1 MEEKENR
8 KKEAAVLFTR
18 VGLSVALLLL
28 GTLYLNEDNFPWYA
42 NLIVMLSSYLII
54 AYDVI
59 FKAFRLTFAEKDPF
73 NECTLMVL
81 ASFGAFALRAFG
93 KDENEYMEGV
103 LVILLYQIG
112 EFFQDLAEDKSKDAI
127 TKAIDL
133 RKEKAK
139 VRLDGKLIEKDA
151 EDILP
156 GDVLLIS
163 SGSKVLCDGKV
174 VSGQAMVDESSLT
187 GEFVPSTKK
196 EGDKVASGTMVEE
209 GYIEVVA
216 SKAYSDSTVAK
227 LLELV
232 TSSAEKKS
240 KATRFISR
248 FSGYYTP
255 IVMALAIMVAVL
267 PPLFL
272 GVSDGQVWA
281 RWIYAA
287 LSFLI
292 VSCPCA
298 VVISV
303 PLAYFSGLGLA
314 SRSGVLVK
322 GAAYFDQLN
331 SLYAVAFDKTGTLT
345 IGRFKLLSC
354 HPKGISEAEFL
365 EYAAASEAISNHP
378 IAACL
383 KSLSSFDQSQVS
395 SAVDLA
401 GEGVKAIYKGHEVFA
416 GKAKEGDSP
425 KQEGTA
431 VSLYIDSEYRGY
443 CLLGDEAKPNAKQTI
458 AELNR
463 RGILTCMFSGDRKD
477 HAERMAHSL
486 GLQEVKGGLAP
497 EQKTEALREL
507 IAKKKGTVAFVGDGI
522 NDAPSIALS
531 DVGIAMGG
539 LGSDAAVANADCV
552 ILNDDPK
559 KIITLLRVAK
569 KTKNRALFNILASLG
584 VKGVVMALSIAASAT
599 GAFSMPIAVSVFADS
614 GLALL
619 MILSS
624 LLLGFEKVK

>member
-1 MEEKENR
+1 MEEKEDR
-8 KKEAAVLFTR
+8 KKEAAILFTR

-42 NLIVMLSSYLII
+42 NLIVMLASYLII

-93 KDENEYMEGV
+93 KDENEYLEGV

-139 VRLDGKLIEKDA
+139 VRL
-151 EDILP
+151 
-156 GDVLLIS
+156 
-163 SGSKVLCDGKV
+163 LCDGKV
-174 VSGQAMVDESSLT
+174 VSGEAMVDESSLT
-187 GEFVPSTKK
+187 GEFVPVGKK
-196 EGDKVASGTMVEE
+196 EGDKVASGTMVSE

-248 FSGYYTP
+248 FSRYYTP
-255 IVMALAIMVAVL
+255 IVMALAIMVAAL

-354 HPKGISEAEFL
+354 HPSGISEAEFL

-431 VSLYIDSEYRGY
+431 VSLYIDGEYRGY

-458 AELNR
+458 AELNH
-463 RGILTCMFSGDRKD
+463 RGILTCMFSGDRKE

-497 EQKTEALREL
+497 EQKTEALKEL

-559 KIITLLRVAK
+559 KIITLLRVAR
-569 KTKNRALFNILASLG
+569 KTKNRASFNILASLG